1 MRRLWAYIIIAFTSI
16 VAMGTTFP
24 TIFKGMR
31 SNIEYQDGRELVF
44 RISDKEDEELELPED
59 GSAVDNIAA
68 VMEERL
74 EGFGISRYEIA
85 KEGVDTVKVT
95 FSASNADLYSKAQ
108 ALLKS
113 LLL

>member
-44 RISDKEDEELELPED
+44 RISDKEDKNSNYRKTVQLLTTL
-59 GSAVDNIAA
+59 
-68 VMEERL
+68 RL
-74 EGFGISRYEIA
+74 SW
-85 KEGVDTVKVT
+85 KKD
-95 FSASNADLYSKAQ
+95 
-108 ALLKS
+108 
-113 LLL
+113 